1 MNASELIE
9 TSIAAAG
16 GAGALVLIGKWILR
30 QAIEAKGDVARNS
43 IITDLRED
51 IDRLRENERRMESR
65 IEAMESKLA
74 DLINRLTTV
83 RGHALFAHQV
93 ATSYDPITGEQRQH
107 VIDTLTLIIKDE

>member
-1 MNASELIE
+1 MTSEELM
-9 TSIAAAG
+9 TAAVAG
-16 GAGALVLIGKWILR
+16 VGGTGALVLLGKWMLR
-30 QAIEAKGDVARNS
+30 QALEAKGDVARND

-74 DLINRLTTV
+74 DLINRLITV

-93 ATSYDPITGEQRQH
+93 ATSYNPITGEQRQH